1 MTFMPY
7 MRHSESYTSGN
18 ITGNSTPASTENITN
33 MELKILS
40 HTPILRKVCKQA
52 RPQLDLSPSDM
63 HKAICNGIRRKHE
76 NLRSLT
82 L

>member
-7 MRHSESYTSGN
+7 TRHSESYTSGN
-18 ITGNSTPASTENITN
+18 ITGNNTTASTGNITN
-33 MELKILS
+33 IELKVLS
-40 HTPILRKVCKQA
+40 HKPILRKVCKQA
-52 RPQLDLSPSDM
+52 RPQLGLSPSDLQ
-63 HKAICNGIRRKHE
+63 KAIRDVIRRKHE